1 MSHDVQSA
9 RSMVGGDS
17 TYDTGRAESGLH
29 AAGTQDISSM
39 RPGGM
44 SITNMILLNSLK
56 TIQTLNANYAR
67 QNIVASKP
75 YESASS
81 KRAHPESEDLMSSLS
96 SAVHS
101 AASLRPSGVSITN
114 MILLNSIQT
123 IQTLNT
129 NYAEQMK
136 AASQN
141 PRTMLTAD
149 TDSLRLHQAMSNWD
163 EPSSKRA
170 RNEPI
175 VRYPGMSPPLGAPI
189 STSLTSAL

>member
-1 MSHDVQSA
+1 
-9 RSMVGGDS
+9 MVGGES

-29 AAGTQDISSM
+29 AAGRQDISSM

-75 YESASS
+75 SASS
-81 KRAHPESEDLMSSLS
+81 KRAHPENEDLMSSLS

-101 AASLRPSGVSITN
+101 AASLRPGGVSITN
-114 MILLNSIQT
+114 MILLSSIQT
-123 IQTLNT
+123 IQTLNA

-136 AASQN
+136 VASQN
-141 PRTMLTAD
+141 PRTMLNAD

-163 EPSSKRA
+163 EPSSTRARTEPIVRSKRA

-175 VRYPGMSPPLGAPI
+175 VRYPGMSPPLGVPI